1 MLVMKFGGTSV
12 ANFEAITRTIFIIGG
27 KLDKKPVVVV
37 SALSKVT
44 DLLYRISDAAASR
57 NEAETRELLA
67 QLRKRHTDLA
77 GELLAQ
83 SVLKDEAVAKVNE
96 ICDNLDSIAMAV
108 CSLGELSDRNKA
120 IIISNGEYL
129 SSTIIAYAMNSKGIR
144 TKWVDARSMMVTNN
158 SYMKAEPDM
167 TAIMERVPGVI
178 ADAYDGMDAVIT
190 QGFIGVTKDGEPTV
204 LGRGGSD
211 YSASLIGMAV
221 DAERI
226 EIWTDVDGV
235 RTADPRKVQNTRYLE
250 KISFEEAAEMAHF
263 GAKVLH
269 PLTIEPA
276 VRKSIPIYVL
286 NSMNPSGKGTAIL
299 RNEFIEDGVK
309 SVSFK
314 ENIRVINIFSTRMIN
329 TSGFLR
335 RVFEIFSESKVSVDL
350 ISTSEANISVTVD
363 AAERIEPVVE
373 QLSEFADV
381 IVDDDKSQVSVIG
394 KNIVRLNGM
403 LKKTFTPLKKC
414 NVYMISQGASF
425 VNISFVV
432 DREELSEVVQDLH
445 DHLFDQVEE
454 LETF

>member
-1 MLVMKFGGTSV
+1 MIVMKFGGTSV

-27 KLDKKPVVVV
+27 RLDQKPVVVV

-44 DLLYRISDAAASR
+44 DLLYKISEAAASK
-57 NEAETRELLA
+57 NLAETKDLLG
-67 QLRKRHTDLA
+67 QLRQRHLDLA
-77 GELLAQ
+77 SELLAQ
-83 SVLKDEAVAKVNE
+83 SMLKDEALERVNE
-96 ICDNLDSIAMAV
+96 LCDSLEGLAMAV
-108 CSLGELSDRNKA
+108 CSLGELSERNKA
-120 IIISNGEYL
+120 VIISTGEYL
-129 SSTIIAYAMNSKGIR
+129 SSTIISYAMNAKGIR
-144 TKWVDARSMMVTNN
+144 TKWVDARTMMITSN
-158 SYMKAEPDM
+158 SYLKGEPDM
-167 TAIMERVPGVI
+167 DAISAKVPGIV
-178 ADAYDGMDAVIT
+178 AEAYEGMDAIIT
-190 QGFIGVTKDGEPTV
+190 QGFVGVTSEGRPTV

-221 DAERI
+221 DAEKI

-235 RTADPRKVQNTRYLE
+235 RTADPRYVPNTKSLE
-250 KISFEEAAEMAHF
+250 QISFEEAAEMAHF

-299 RNEFIEDGVK
+299 RNELIEDGVK

-314 ENIRVINIFSTRMIN
+314 ENIRVINIFSTKMIN

-363 AAERIEPVVE
+363 ASQNIDSVVAE
-373 QLSEFADV
+373 LSEFADV

-394 KNIVRLNGM
+394 KNIVKLNGM
-403 LKKTFTPLKKC
+403 LKKTFTPLNKC
-414 NVYMISQGASF
+414 NVYMI
-425 VNISFVV
+425 
-432 DREELSEVVQDLH
+432 
-445 DHLFDQVEE
+445 
-454 LETF
+454 

>member
-1 MLVMKFGGTSV
+1 MIIMKFGGTSV

-27 KLDKKPVVVV
+27 KLDQKPVVVV

-44 DLLYRISDAAASR
+44 DLLYRISDAAAAG
-57 NEAETRELLA
+57 NETETKDLLSQLRQRHVDLAAELLS
-67 QLRKRHTDLA
+67 
-77 GELLAQ
+77 Q
-83 SVLKDEAVAKVNE
+83 SVLKDEAVADVNS
-96 ICDNLDSIAMAV
+96 ICDSLDSIAMAV

-120 IIISNGEYL
+120 IIISKGEYL
-129 SSTIIAYAMNSKGIR
+129 SSTIIAHAMNSKGIR
-144 TKWVDARSMMVTNN
+144 TRWIDARDMMVTNK
-158 SYMKAEPDM
+158 SYLKAEPDM
-167 TAIMERVPGVI
+167 SAIAERVPGVVSQ
-178 ADAYDGMDAVIT
+178 AYEGVDAVIT
-190 QGFIGVTKDGEPTV
+190 QGFVGVTKDAEPTV

-211 YSASLIGMAV
+211 YSASLIGLAV
-221 DAERI
+221 EAERI

-235 RTADPRKVQNTRYLE
+235 RTADPRSVKNTKYLE

-276 VRKSIPIYVL
+276 VKKNIPIYVL

-299 RNEFIEDGVK
+299 RNELIEDGVK

-314 ENIRVINIFSTRMIN
+314 ENIKVINIFSTRMIN

-363 AAERIEPVVE
+363 AAQNIDSVVA

-432 DREELSEVVQDLH
+432 DREELAEVVQDLH
-445 DHLFDQVEE
+445 DHLFDQTEE